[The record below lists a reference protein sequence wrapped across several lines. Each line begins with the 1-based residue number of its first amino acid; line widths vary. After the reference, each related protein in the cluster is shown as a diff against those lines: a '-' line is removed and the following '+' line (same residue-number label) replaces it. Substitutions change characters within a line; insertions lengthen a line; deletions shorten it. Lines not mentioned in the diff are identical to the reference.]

1 MSHKPLGRF
10 SWHELMTP
18 DPDSARDFYSAI
30 TGWSTGT
37 WDAGFSSTQLNK
49 DLGLYREAVEAIGA
63 ADPVSPAVID
73 VWRHLEA
80 HEPNADITR
89 VYPFVRDS
97 LQGPEED

>member
-37 WDAGFSSTQLNK
+37 WDAGGKPYEMWMNGGHARRRADGPPRAGGSPVLA
-49 DLGLYREAVEAIGA
+49 GLRLDSRPGRHPWRKFATA
-63 ADPVSPAVID
+63 AA
-73 VWRHLEA
+73 
-80 HEPNADITR
+80 
-89 VYPFVRDS
+89 PF
-97 LQGPEED
+97 